1 MSDPLRIL
9 ALDTATTGCS
19 VSVCRGN
26 EVLVHDGREMSRGQA
41 EVLLPMAVEAL
52 RQAGLTPQD
61 LDAIAITRGPG
72 AFTGLRIGLA
82 AARGLA
88 LALGIPCIGV
98 TTLEALAHG
107 VSSQDRHDKTILAAV
122 ESKREDLYVQTFDD
136 ALNPLSE
143 PLSADGPGLAAL
155 VSTAGAIL
163 VVGDGGLRA
172 IDMLKGEG
180 IEALMST
187 AAALPD
193 TRIVAALAA
202 TRFDAHIKALPNVLP
217 PAPLYLRPPDAKMP
231 KNQGRAR
238 P

>member
-1 MSDPLRIL
+1 MPDPLRIL

-19 VSVCRGN
+19 VSVCCGD
-26 EVLVHDGREMSRGQA
+26 EVLVHDARDMNRGQA

-88 LALGIPCIGV
+88 LALGIPCLGV

-107 VSSQDRHDKTILAAV
+107 VSLAERHGKTILVAV
-122 ESKREDLYVQTFDD
+122 ESKREDVYVQTFDD

-143 PLSADGPGLAAL
+143 PLAVNGPGLKTL
-155 VSTAGAIL
+155 VTTADAIL
-163 VVGDGGLRA
+163 VVGDGGVRA

-180 IEALMST
+180 IEAEMST

-202 TRFDAHIKALPNVLP
+202 ARFDAHTKARPKALP

-231 KNQGRAR
+231 KNEGRAR

>member
-1 MSDPLRIL
+1 MSDSLRIL

-19 VSVCRGN
+19 VSLWCGGD
-26 EVLVHDGREMSRGQA
+26 VLVHDARDMSRGQA

-98 TTLEALAHG
+98 TTLEVLAHG
-107 VSSQDRHDKTILAAV
+107 VSGEDRHGKIILAAV
-122 ESKREDLYVQTFDD
+122 ESKREDLYVQTFDEV
-136 ALNPLSE
+136 LSPLSE
-143 PLSADGPGLAAL
+143 PLAADGPGLAAL
-155 VSTAGAIL
+155 VGTAEAIL
-163 VVGDGGLRA
+163 VVGDGGKRA
-172 IDMLKGEG
+172 IDMLRGEG
-180 IEALMST
+180 IEAQLSP

-202 TRFDAHIKALPNVLP
+202 TRFDVHAKASA

-231 KNQGRAR
+231 KNAGRAR

>member
-1 MSDPLRIL
+1 MSAPLRIL

-19 VSVCRGN
+19 VSICCGD
-26 EVLVHDGREMSRGQA
+26 EVLVHDARDMSRGQA

-98 TTLEALAHG
+98 TTLEVLAHG
-107 VSSQDRHDKTILAAV
+107 VSSQDRHGKTILAAV

-143 PLSADGPGLAAL
+143 PLAADAPGLAAL
-155 VSTAGAIL
+155 VGTAEAVL

-172 IDMLKGEG
+172 IDMLRGEG
-180 IEALMST
+180 IEAQMSP

-202 TRFDAHIKALPNVLP
+202 TRFDTHTKAPA